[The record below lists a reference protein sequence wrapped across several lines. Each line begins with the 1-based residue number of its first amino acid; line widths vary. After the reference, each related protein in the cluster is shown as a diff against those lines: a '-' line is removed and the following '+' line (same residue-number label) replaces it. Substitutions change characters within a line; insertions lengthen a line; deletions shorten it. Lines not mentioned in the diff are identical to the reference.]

1 MQFLRLTFVKKAP
14 TFQLTFPFLIPVP
27 DIYKPKM
34 VLERETTR
42 MFLNS

>member
-1 MQFLRLTFVKKAP
+1 MNKKP
-14 TFQLTFPFLIPVP
+14 CVDTLY
-27 DIYKPKM
+27 IYKPKM

>member
-1 MQFLRLTFVKKAP
+1 MYSKSTNRTELSYPMNKKPCVA
-14 TFQLTFPFLIPVP
+14 TLY
-27 DIYKPKM
+27 IYKPKM